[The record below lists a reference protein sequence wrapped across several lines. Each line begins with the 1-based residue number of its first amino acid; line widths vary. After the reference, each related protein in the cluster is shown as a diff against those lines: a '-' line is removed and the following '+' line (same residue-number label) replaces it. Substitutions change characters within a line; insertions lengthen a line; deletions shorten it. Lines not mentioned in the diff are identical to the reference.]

1 MNRIVLS
8 TIAASCVA
16 IAGCDSQDVE
26 NTPIDDID
34 EIVEDDDEGYPVGG
48 ELSDEQQARYDT
60 FDREAAVQE
69 YDSNQAAMT
78 APVTTEDGAANG
90 SSTGTNMPSGGQ
102 VASSIGESAPGT
114 SEEASNMGGGISGT
128 EVTPLRPRSKMDFA
142 FLDRNGDGEL
152 SVAEYAI
159 WAVGSN
165 PLRPKENDQTL
176 PYTSPEQINEAGR
189 TFFYFDEDGDTYLS
203 PEEFAAARASA
214 RTPS

>member
-16 IAGCDSQDVE
+16 IAGCDQQDVE

-48 ELSDEQQARYDT
+48 ELSDEQQARYDS
-60 FDREAAVQE
+60 FDRDAAVQE
-69 YDSNQAAMT
+69 YDSNQAAMS
-78 APVTTEDGAANG
+78 APVTAEDGADEG
-90 SSTGTNMPSGGQ
+90 SSDGQGTVSATG
-102 VASSIGESAPGT
+102 
-114 SEEASNMGGGISGT
+114 EASRANSGT
-128 EVTPLRPRSKMDFA
+128 TSAAEVTPLRTRSEMDFA
-142 FLDRNGDGEL
+142 FLDRNADDKL

-165 PLRPKENDQTL
+165 PRRPKENDQTL
-176 PYTSPEQINEAGR
+176 PYTSPEQINAAGR

-214 RTPS
+214 RTPG